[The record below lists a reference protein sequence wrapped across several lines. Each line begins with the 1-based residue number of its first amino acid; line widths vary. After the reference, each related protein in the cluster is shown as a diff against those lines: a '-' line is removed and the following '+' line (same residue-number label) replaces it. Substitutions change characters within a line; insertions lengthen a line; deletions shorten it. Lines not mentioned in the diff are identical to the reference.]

1 MSNLRTRFV
10 SAAVVVP
17 SLFAGNVFA
26 QESNKIQQIRDWA
39 ATVVRGDAG
48 TMSSLNCAVRRV
60 KVLIFSGAT
69 STVNP
74 TRLLVVPAGSN
85 WSGGG
90 GNETVEASGAKGRAG
105 DSASQ
110 QAVT

>member
-17 SLFAGNVFA
+17 SLVAGNVFA

-48 TMSSLNCAVRRV
+48 TMSSLHCAPRRSAGLRFFFDS
-60 KVLIFSGAT
+60 LI
-69 STVNP
+69 
-74 TRLLVVPAGSN
+74 R
-85 WSGGG
+85 
-90 GNETVEASGAKGRAG
+90 E
-105 DSASQ
+105 SAIS
-110 QAVT
+110 